1 MSSKTDNFINK
12 IYPHAVEDMKQS
24 GVLASL
30 TIAQAI
36 LESGWGESRLAQE
49 GNNLFGIKKGDGWNG
64 KTISLNGSQWR
75 VYDSWLGGIQ
85 DHSKLLQKPRYAKV
99 IQTKDYKVACE
110 EVRLA
115 GYCTESDYSQ
125 KLIRLIEQYDLAKYD
140 VVETEE
146 FIPYRVVVIC
156 DSLAI
161 REKDSFGSCRTGY
174 VHKGEVFTIVGE
186 SNGLL
191 KLKSGKGWISANQKY
206 IKKMK

>member
-1 MSSKTDNFINK
+1 MSSKTQNFINK

-24 GVLASL
+24 NVLASL

-110 EVRLA
+110 EVQLA